1 MKIEEFDWD
10 VAYEKVTDFLRNI
23 NAHDFIVA
31 TNKKYVSNEEPIVEI
46 SFPRKN
52 NAATIQYL
60 NDDNACE
67 SQKGLRKDGKFYCVY
82 DIYVNRLQYATQ
94 SFKITT
100 QRYSFNSS
108 YDTCIV
114 NGLDNAL
121 KMYVDKCKDYE
132 FVRLEKYHPDRKNPF

>member
-10 VAYEKVTDFLRNI
+10 VAYEKVADFLRNI
-23 NAHDFIVA
+23 HTHDFIIA
-31 TNKKYVSNEEPIVEI
+31 TNKKYVLNNEPIVEI
-46 SFPRKN
+46 SVPRKN

-67 SQKGLRKDGKFYCVY
+67 SRKGFRKDGKFYCVY

-94 SFKITT
+94 LFKITA
-100 QRYSFNSS
+100 QRYSFSSS

-132 FVRLEKYHPDRKNPF
+132 FVRLEKYYPDRESPF

>member
-1 MKIEEFDWD
+1 M
-10 VAYEKVTDFLRNI
+10 
-23 NAHDFIVA
+23 
-31 TNKKYVSNEEPIVEI
+31 SNDEPIVEI
-46 SFPRKN
+46 SVPRKN

-82 DIYVNRLQYATQ
+82 DVYVNRLQYATQ

-100 QRYSFNSS
+100 QRYSFSSS

-114 NGLDNAL
+114 TGLDNAL
-121 KMYVDKCKDYE
+121 RMYVDKCKDYE
-132 FVRLEKYHPDRKNPF
+132 FVRLEKYYPDRESPF